1 MEAPDNL
8 TLPPW
13 TRTLGHAGLIPFVA
27 CAAAMLALP
36 DAETRRLVERTVL
49 GYGAVILSFL
59 GGVHWGLVL
68 RGGGGRAPAML
79 AIGVVPALVGWV
91 TLLLPFETAVAVQ
104 VAAFGGFWLYE
115 HRALG
120 PGILPPAYLGL
131 RRVLT
136 LVVVASLGIALMAPS
151 LVPVSS

>member
-1 MEAPDNL
+1 MEAPDDL
-8 TLPPW
+8 ALPPW
-13 TRTLGHAGLIPFVA
+13 TRTLGYAGLIPFVA
-27 CAAAMLALP
+27 CAVAMLALP
-36 DAETRRLVERTVL
+36 EPETRRLVERTVL

-68 RGGGGRAPAML
+68 RGSPGRAPALL
-79 AIGVVPALVGWV
+79 AVGVLPSLVGWV
-91 TLLLPFETAVAVQ
+91 ALLLPSETAVAVQ

-120 PGILPPAYLGL
+120 PGILPPAYLAL

-136 LVVVASLGIALMAPS
+136 LVVVASLGIVLMAPS